1 MHKINPDQAEMFTDT
16 VQSYGAFDAA
26 EMLSVISREG
36 VWRGQSCS
44 IVVNTAFALSR
55 CKINAE
61 CYFLFMFFCCYC
73 CSYENKTPPQLAK
86 TGIK

>member
-36 VWRGQSCS
+36 VWRGQSRS
-44 IVVNTAFALSR
+44 IVR
-55 CKINAE
+55 
-61 CYFLFMFFCCYC
+61 
-73 CSYENKTPPQLAK
+73 
-86 TGIK
+86 